1 MNKSST
7 LNENAIR
14 PDHLMAR
21 SFELLEED
29 TKRLMLDKDE
39 FVSVT
44 CPACGHV
51 EADSYGTKRGMSF
64 LECHQCETVYGS
76 PRPTPERLARYYREA
91 TYYAYWN
98 EYIYPSSEHARRD
111 RIVKPRVERILDFVK
126 QHGIPKRRMIEVGAG
141 TGQFCEMM
149 QQTGSFDEIVAIEP
163 TPSSADS
170 CEKRGLNVLRQ
181 PVELVP
187 VEQGNAGLIV
197 SFEVLEH
204 LFSPKSYLEHCTRLL
219 APGGMLVVTC
229 PNAKGFDVDLLRTV
243 ADTVTPEHL
252 NLFNP
257 KSLKLL
263 FESNQ
268 LEVIELL
275 TPGRLDADIVRKKT
289 MAGKFSL
296 EGHLF
301 LKRVLIE
308 EWNQLGEKFQDFL
321 AENLLSSHM
330 WIVARKPDIKQQ

>member
-1 MNKSST
+1 MTKSST

-29 TKRLMLDKDE
+29 TRRLMQDKDE

-51 EADSYGTKRGMSF
+51 EASSYGTKRGMTF

-76 PRPTPERLARYYREA
+76 PRPKPERLAQYYREA

-98 EYIYPSSEHARRD
+98 KYIYPSSEEARRE
-111 RIVKPRVERILDFVK
+111 RIVKPRVERILGFVE

-149 QQTGSFDEIVAIEP
+149 KQSGSFEEIVAIEP

-170 CEKRGLNVLRQ
+170 CEKRGLEVLRQ
-181 PVELVP
+181 PIETVP
-187 VEQGNAGLIV
+187 ADKGNAQLIV

-204 LFSPKSYLEHCTRLL
+204 LFSPKTYLEHCIRLL

-229 PNAKGFDVDLLRTV
+229 PSAKGFDVSLLRTV

-257 KSLKLL
+257 KFLKLL
-263 FESNQ
+263 FESNN

-296 EGHLF
+296 ESHPF
-301 LKRVLIE
+301 LKKVLID
-308 EWNQLGEKFQDFL
+308 EWEQLGEKFQNFL

-330 WIVARKPDIKQQ
+330 WIVARKPSI

>member
-1 MNKSST
+1 MNHSST

-29 TKRLMLDKDE
+29 TKRLMQDKDA
-39 FVSVT
+39 FISVT
-44 CPACGHV
+44 CPACGKV
-51 EADSYGTKRGMSF
+51 EANTYGTKRGMSF
-64 LECHQCETVYGS
+64 LECHHCETVYGS
-76 PRPTPERLARYYREA
+76 PRPTPERLATYYKEA
-91 TYYAYWN
+91 TYYTYWN
-98 EYIYPSSEHARRD
+98 KYIYPSSEEARRD
-111 RIVKPRVERILDFVK
+111 RIVKARVERILNFVK
-126 QHGIPKRRMIEVGAG
+126 QHGIPRRRMIEVGAG
-141 TGQFCEMM
+141 TGQFCELMK
-149 QQTGSFDEIVAIEP
+149 QSGSFDEILAIEP

-170 CEKRGLNVLRQ
+170 CEKRGLEVLRQ
-181 PVELVP
+181 PIETVP
-187 VEQGNAGLIV
+187 AGKGNANLIV

-204 LFSPKSYLEHCTRLL
+204 LFSPKNYLEHCIRLL

-229 PNAKGFDVDLLRTV
+229 PSAKGFDVSLLRTV

-263 FESNQ
+263 FESNN

-289 MAGKFSL
+289 LAGKFSL
-296 EGHLF
+296 DNQPF
-301 LKRVLIE
+301 LKRVLID
-308 EWNQLGEKFQDFL
+308 EWDQLGEAFQDFL

-330 WIVARKPDIKQQ
+330 WIVARKPVL